1 MNFRQIEYFVNVAE
15 LGSFSRASA
24 IMRTTQPAI
33 SRQVRALESGLKLQ
47 LFHRNG
53 RGAQLTDAGQRFL
66 VYAKGILHQLDGARH
81 AVTGND
87 ADLTGRVVIGLPPS
101 IGQVMTMPTVR
112 AVRERYRNA
121 ELTIME
127 ALSVS
132 LQERLLAGRI
142 DVAVIHN
149 PAPSPLLKIEPILT
163 ESICLLS
170 AAHGVKAGMISFR
183 ALDRYDMISP
193 AAPHPIRSLVEAEAA
208 RRDMKLRITL
218 EIDAVANMLQLV
230 KEGYGHAVVP
240 YNVVR
245 AGMSGAGI
253 VARPIAR
260 PTLKSTVA
268 LVTAAR
274 RPHTLLADGI
284 TEILRQ
290 VVQQTLNPPPLPRRR
305 GDGRA

>member
-24 IMRTTQPAI
+24 VMRTTQPAI

-81 AVTGND
+81 AVTGSD
-87 ADLTGRVVIGLPPS
+87 ADLTGRVAIGLPPS
-101 IGQVMTMPTVR
+101 VGHVMTMPVVR

-149 PAPSPLLKIEPILT
+149 PAPSPLLNVEPILT

-170 AAHGVKAGMISFR
+170 AARGVKPGTVSFR
-183 ALDRYDMISP
+183 ALDRYELISP
-193 AAPHPIRSLVEAEAA
+193 APPHPIRSLVEAEAA
-208 RRDMKLRITL
+208 RCDMKLRIAL

-245 AGMSGAGI
+245 AGMSGSGI

-268 LVTAAR
+268 LVTVAR

-290 VVQQTLNPPPLPRRR
+290 VVRQTLSPPDAKRR
-305 GDGRA
+305 A

>member
-24 IMRTTQPAI
+24 VMRTTQPAI
-33 SRQVRALESGLKLQ
+33 SRQVRALESGLNLQ

-81 AVTGND
+81 AVTGSD
-87 ADLTGRVVIGLPPS
+87 ADLTGKVAIGLPPS
-101 IGQVMTMPTVR
+101 IGQVMTMPVVR

-121 ELTIME
+121 ELTILE

-149 PAPSPLLKIEPILT
+149 AASSPLLKVEPILT

-170 AAHGVKAGMISFR
+170 AARDVKPGTVSFR
-183 ALDRYDMISP
+183 ALDQYDLISP
-193 AAPHPIRSLVEAEAA
+193 AAPHPIRSLVESEAA
-208 RRDMKLRITL
+208 RCNMKLKIAL
-218 EIDAVANMLQLV
+218 EIDAISNMLQLV
-230 KEGYGHAVVP
+230 REGYGHAVVP

-245 AGMSGAGI
+245 AGMSGSDI
-253 VARPIAR
+253 IARPIAR
-260 PTLKSTVA
+260 PTLKSTVG

-284 TEILRQ
+284 IEIVRQ
-290 VVQQTLNPPPLPRRR
+290 VLQQTLNPAPSPRR
-305 GDGRA
+305 GHK

>member
-24 IMRTTQPAI
+24 VMRTTQPAI
-33 SRQVRALESGLKLQ
+33 SRQVRALEEGLNLQ

-53 RGAQLTDAGQRFL
+53 RGAQPTDAGRRFL

-81 AVTGND
+81 AVTGSD
-87 ADLTGRVVIGLPPS
+87 SDLVGKIAIGLPPS
-101 IGQVMTMPTVR
+101 IGHVLTMPIVR

-121 ELTIME
+121 SLSIIE
-127 ALSVS
+127 AFSLP

-149 PAPSPLLKIEPILT
+149 PSPSPLLKIEPILT
-163 ESICLLS
+163 EQLCLLS
-170 AAHGVKAGMISFR
+170 AKRGAKRG
-183 ALDRYDMISP
+183 ALPFASLDQYDLISP
-193 AAPHPIRSLVEAEAA
+193 LAPHPIRSLVEAEAA
-208 RRDMKLRITL
+208 RCNIKLNIAL

-230 KEGYGHAVVP
+230 REDYGHAVVP

-253 VARPIAR
+253 IARLITR
-260 PTLKSTVA
+260 PTLKSTVS

-274 RPHTLLADGI
+274 RQHTLLSEGI
-284 TEILRQ
+284 VDIVRQ
-290 VVQQTLNPPPLPRRR
+290 VLQEELHPAPPRRSR
-305 GDGRA
+305 